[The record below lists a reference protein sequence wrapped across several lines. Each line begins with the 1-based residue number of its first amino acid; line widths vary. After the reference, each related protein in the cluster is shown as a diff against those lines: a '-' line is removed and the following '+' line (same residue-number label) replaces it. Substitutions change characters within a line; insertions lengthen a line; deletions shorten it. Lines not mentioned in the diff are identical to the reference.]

1 MERSIRFIL
10 EQDDVTESVI
20 NGFFSTRENLH
31 IGPFTSR
38 DEVDVELFFYLKC
51 LGTVSSDA
59 GIPASFKSIRDKR

>member
-1 MERSIRFIL
+1 M
-10 EQDDVTESVI
+10 V
-20 NGFFSTRENLH
+20 FSTRENLH